1 MNKFYRCVKNFR
13 SNKESL
19 RLKKSEILEK
29 NEKKGKNNKIKETFF
44 DYCNM
49 KIFNGQKLLRT
60 GIR

>member
-1 MNKFYRCVKNFR
+1 VKYW
-13 SNKESL
+13 K
-19 RLKKSEILEK
+19 K

-44 DYCNM
+44 DYCNI